1 MAATP
6 VSSAAGLL
14 RPDLDGVT
22 LEFSLQ
28 ENMNRFIGL
37 QVMPETPIV
46 MPAAQWRRVKV
57 ESLLK
62 KPDHA
67 IRAPRAG
74 FQRDDFEFDIDT
86 VFTREYG
93 VEEYIDEVERMQYSD
108 FFDAEAMATM
118 RAKHRLMMLHEMRV
132 AALSFDEAGFTA
144 AGQFTDVGAGGANRP
159 WNNVATATP
168 RADFRARKLAFK
180 GIFGFEPNV
189 AIMSDETR
197 DDVLATND
205 FADKWEASGAGDRP
219 MDANERDVARYL
231 EIDRILT
238 GSGAQNTAVE
248 GAAAVYAPIW
258 SNSYVLLARV
268 AQSRDIHEPCFG
280 RTFRWSRFG
289 GPVTGRMESYYE
301 PQTDNSI
308 IRARHYVGEK
318 VIYTKAAWLL
328 KVR

>member
-28 ENMNRFIGL
+28 ENMNKFIGL

-67 IRAPRAG
+67 IRAPRSG

-168 RADFRARKLAFK
+168 RVTSGRASSRSKASSASSRTSPSCRTKRVTTFS
-180 GIFGFEPNV
+180 
-189 AIMSDETR
+189 M
-197 DDVLATND
+197 TND

-231 EIDRILT
+231 EIDRSSPGPARKT
-238 GSGAQNTAVE
+238 PPSKVRRRSMHPSGAIPTCSWLASLDRETSMSLASAARFAGRDSAVLSQ
-248 GAAAVYAPIW
+248 AAWRATT
-258 SNSYVLLARV
+258 
-268 AQSRDIHEPCFG
+268 SRKPTT
-280 RTFRWSRFG
+280 RSSA
-289 GPVTGRMESYYE
+289 PVT
-301 PQTDNSI
+301 T
-308 IRARHYVGEK
+308 
-318 VIYTKAAWLL
+318 W
-328 KVR
+328 VRR